1 MFYFTKQNLQTKNKE
16 HLSETQRKGCRLVVR
31 DRSNAHLVFRMEL
44 IGLGLWCLT
53 PLSTIFQYYRGSQF
67 YWWIKL
73 EYPEKNAN
81 LQQITDKIYHIM
93 LYRVHLTMTGIQTHN
108 VSGDRH

>member
-44 IGLGLWCLT
+44 IGLGLWSHGEVYSIQHYVINFVSDL
-53 PLSTIFQYYRGSQF
+53 LQVGSFFWVLQF
-67 YWWIKL
+67 YPPIKL
-73 EYPEKNAN
+73 TATIVLKYC
-81 LQQITDKIYHIM
+81 
-93 LYRVHLTMTGIQTHN
+93 
-108 VSGDRH
+108 

>member
-53 PLSTIFQYYRGSQF
+53 PLVRLISCIR
-67 YWWIKL
+67 
-73 EYPEKNAN
+73 
-81 LQQITDKIYHIM
+81 
-93 LYRVHLTMTGIQTHN
+93 
-108 VSGDRH
+108 

>member
-1 MFYFTKQNLQTKNKE
+1 MWYVLFYKTEFANKE
-16 HLSETQRKGCRLVVR
+16 HLSETQRKGCRLVVH

-44 IGLGLWCLT
+44 IVLGLWCLM

-67 YWWIKL
+67 YWWMKL
-73 EYPEKNAN
+73 EYPEKTAN
-81 LQQITDKIYHIM
+81 LQQITDKLYHLM